1 MSQTKRPSTHS
12 VWARQFAKTTDSKP
26 APAPASATPTADIN
40 TQSRPSTHSVW
51 AKQFA
56 PKGRMN
62 VKASA
67 ATLGKAAGHFGLRM
81 ASVRACAADTP
92 SRIRTLMKGGAIEK
106 AEALELIRALPD
118 DHPEGLSLLQEWV
131 GSIGAAA

>member
-1 MSQTKRPSTHS
+1 MTQTNRPSTHS
-12 VWARQFAKTTDSKP
+12 VWAKQFAKTTDSQP

-51 AKQFA
+51 ARQFA
-56 PKGRMN
+56 PKGKMN

-67 ATLGKAAGHFGLRM
+67 ATLGKAARGFGIRM
-81 ASVRACAADTP
+81 SNVRASAADTP
-92 SRIRTLMKGGAIEK
+92 ARIRRLMKGSAQDK
-106 AEALELIRALPD
+106 AEALELIKTLPD
-118 DHPEGLSLLQEWV
+118 DHPDGLSLLNEWI